1 MRNPSHAPRTL
12 NFSNAQ
18 SYLLGLINEHASR
31 RSPNR
36 LDRIQ
41 AFVAELGAPQL
52 RYPTVHVA
60 GTSGKGSTATMLAS
74 IYEAAGKRVGLH
86 TKPHLASVTERVRID
101 GTPLDED
108 AFGELL
114 GEMMPAIDRV
124 AREHGR
130 PSYYETLLALAFV
143 AFERANVDLAVIEAG
158 IGGRLDGTNVLRPE
172 VAMITNVSLDHT
184 EILGD
189 TTALIARD
197 KAGIAKPGVPLV
209 SDVNDADARREIE
222 AACAAAGAPFVSVR
236 DTVTIDARRGERY
249 GQSFDVVT
257 PVDRYELALPVLGAF
272 QQRNAAIAIRALEQL
287 TGDLRPPKRAI
298 EDGLARLVIPGRM
311 EFFPSHPSLVFDV
324 AHNPDKMTHLVNAL
338 EETFPGRRFSFV
350 VAMAETRDIAAIL
363 EPLKRLP
370 AAFTFTAFDNI
381 AGRTATRPQRIASIA
396 QDAGLWG
403 RAIADPVDALSVA
416 RRNADASDVVV
427 VTGSTFVVAVLRDW
441 WFANVVS
448 RV

>member
-1 MRNPSHAPRTL
+1 M

-36 LDRIQ
+36 LDRIR
-41 AFVAELGAPQL
+41 AFVAELGEPQL

-74 IYEAAGKRVGLH
+74 IFEASGKRVGLH

-101 GTPLDED
+101 GAPLDDD

-124 AREHGR
+124 ARDHGR

-143 AFERANVDLAVIEAG
+143 AFARADVDVAVIEAG
-158 IGGRLDGTNVLRPE
+158 IGGRLDGTNVVQPR
-172 VAMITNVSLDHT
+172 VSIITNVSLDHT
-184 EILGD
+184 EILGE

-197 KAGIAKPGVPLV
+197 KAGIAKPGITLV
-209 SDVNDADARREIE
+209 SDVNDAAARAEIE
-222 AACAAAGAPFVSVR
+222 SACADVGAPFVSVR

-257 PVDRYELALPVLGAF
+257 PVDRYEVSLPVLGGF

-287 TGDLRPPKRAI
+287 DGDLRVPKRAI
-298 EDGLARLVIPGRM
+298 EDGLARFVIPGRM

-324 AHNPDKMTHLVNAL
+324 AHNPDKMSHLVDAL
-338 EETFPGRRFSFV
+338 AATFPDRRFSFV
-350 VAMAETRDIAAIL
+350 IAMAETRDIAAIL

-370 AAFTFTAFDNI
+370 AAFTFTGFDNI

-396 QDAGLWG
+396 EELGLWG
-403 RAIADPVDALSVA
+403 RAIADPVDALSIA
-416 RRNADASDVVV
+416 RRNADAGDVVV

>member
-1 MRNPSHAPRTL
+1 M

-36 LDRIQ
+36 LDRIR
-41 AFVAELGAPQL
+41 AFVAELGEPQL

-74 IYEAAGKRVGLH
+74 IFQAAGKRVGLH

-101 GTPLDED
+101 GTPLAED

-114 GEMMPAIDRV
+114 GEMVPAMERV
-124 AREHGR
+124 AREHGS

-143 AFERANVDLAVIEAG
+143 AFARAEVDVAVIEAG
-158 IGGRLDGTNVLRPE
+158 IGGRLDGTNVLQPR
-172 VAMITNVSLDHT
+172 VGIITNVSLDHT
-184 EILGD
+184 EILGE

-197 KAGIAKPGVPLV
+197 KAGIAKPGIPLI
-209 SDVNDADARREIE
+209 SDVNDADARDEIE
-222 AACAAAGAPFVSVR
+222 AACAEVGAPFVSVR
-236 DTVTIDARRGERY
+236 DTVTIESRRGERY

-257 PVDRYELALPVLGAF
+257 PIDRYEISLPVLGGF
-272 QQRNAAIAIRALEQL
+272 QQRNAAIAIRALEHL
-287 TGDLRPPKRAI
+287 GPDLRPDKRAI
-298 EDGLARLVIPGRM
+298 EDGLARFVIPGRM
-311 EFFPSHPSLVFDV
+311 EFFPAHPSVVFDV
-324 AHNPDKMTHLVNAL
+324 AHNPDKMLHLVDAL
-338 EETFPGRRFSFV
+338 TETFPDRRFSFV
-350 VAMAETRDIAAIL
+350 IAMAETRDIAAIL
-363 EPLKRLP
+363 EPLRGLP
-370 AAFTFTAFDNI
+370 ASFTFTGFDNV

-396 QDAGLWG
+396 QELGLWG

-416 RRNADASDVVV
+416 RRNADARDVVV

>member
-1 MRNPSHAPRTL
+1 V

-41 AFVAELGAPQL
+41 AFVAELGEPHL
-52 RYPTVHVA
+52 RYPTIHVA

-74 IYEAAGKRVGLH
+74 IFEAAGKRVGLH

-101 GTPLDED
+101 GAPISED

-114 GEMMPAIDRV
+114 EEMMPAIDRV
-124 AREHGR
+124 ALDHGR

-143 AFERANVDLAVIEAG
+143 AFARAEVDVAVIEAG
-158 IGGRLDGTNVLRPE
+158 IGGRLDGTNVLQPR
-172 VAMITNVSLDHT
+172 VAIITNVSLDHT

-197 KAGIAKPGVPLV
+197 KAGIAKPGIPLV

-236 DTVTIDARRGERY
+236 DTVTVDARRGERY

-257 PVDRYELALPVLGAF
+257 PVDRYELSLPVLGAF

-287 TGDLRPPKRAI
+287 PGDDELRPPKRAI

-324 AHNPDKMTHLVNAL
+324 AHNPDKMTHLVDAL
-338 EETFPGRRFSFV
+338 AETFPGRRFSFV
-350 VAMAETRDIAAIL
+350 IAMAETRDIAAIL

-370 AAFTFTAFDNI
+370 AAFTFTGFDNI

-396 QDAGLWG
+396 EELGLWG

>member
-1 MRNPSHAPRTL
+1 M

-36 LDRIQ
+36 LDRIL
-41 AFVAELGAPQL
+41 AFVSELGEPHL

-60 GTSGKGSTATMLAS
+60 GTSGKGSTATMLAA
-74 IYEAAGKRVGLH
+74 IFEADGKRVGLH
-86 TKPHLASVTERVRID
+86 TKPHLTSVTERIRID
-101 GTPLDED
+101 GTPIDEEL
-108 AFGELL
+108 FGELL
-114 GEMMPAIDRV
+114 EEMMPAIERV
-124 AREHGR
+124 ALDHGR

-143 AFERANVDLAVIEAG
+143 AFARANVDVAVIEAG
-158 IGGRLDGTNVLRPE
+158 IGGRLDGTNVLRPR
-172 VAMITNVSLDHT
+172 VALITNVSLDHT

-197 KAGIAKPGVPLV
+197 KAGIAKLGVPLV
-209 SDVNDADARREIE
+209 SDANDADARREIE
-222 AACAAAGAPFVSVR
+222 AACAAVAAPFVSVR
-236 DTVTIDARRGERY
+236 DTTTIEARGGERY
-249 GQSFDVVT
+249 GQSFVVTT

-272 QQRNAAIAIRALEQL
+272 QQRNAATAVRALEQL
-287 TGDLRPPKRAI
+287 TGDLRPSKRAI

-324 AHNPDKMTHLVNAL
+324 AHNPDKMRNLVDAL
-338 EETFPGRRFSFV
+338 EETFPNRRFSFV
-350 VAMAETRDIAAIL
+350 VAMAETRDISGIL
-363 EPLKRLP
+363 EPLRHLR
-370 AAFTFTAFDNI
+370 ATFTFTGFDHV

-396 QDAGLWG
+396 EELGLWG
-403 RAIADPVDALSVA
+403 RAIADPVDALSIA
-416 RRNADASDVVV
+416 RRNADASDIVV
-427 VTGSTFVVAVLRDW
+427 VTGSTFVVAALREW